1 MLKYLSPSP
10 IATIDILDEVVWKG
24 LVVIEAS
31 VICPID
37 VIVGLSEHILIMHC
51 VVHWAYSVKE

>member
-10 IATIDILDEVVWKG
+10 IATIDILNEVVWKG

-31 VICPID
+31 VICPIE
-37 VIVGLSEHILIMHC
+37 VIVGLCEHVLIMHS
-51 VVHWAYSVKE
+51 VVHWAHTVKE